1 MVSSFGFLLWFLG
14 ALRVSVV
21 KYNLLVAPHRLEF
34 APDRDT
40 DLFAAVPASAAVFLL
55 RGEDE
60 AGEPYISKTSNLRR
74 RLQRL
79 LGLADGQSR
88 KLNLRERVRCVE
100 WTATGSDFEASFLV
114 YQTLRREFPKT
125 YDKRLRLRFA
135 PLVKLILDNPYP
147 RAMVTTRIAGAE
159 ARMLK
164 REIFTGLKPGA
175 STSPEPGASA
185 SLEPGASTGPRGNS
199 QYFGPFATR
208 VAAEKFANDAL
219 DLFKMRRC
227 TFDLEPDPVFPGC
240 IYSEMKMC
248 LAPCF
253 KGCTDEEYATE
264 VGRVQQ
270 FFETGGRSLVREI
283 ERQRDDASTH
293 LDFEAAAA
301 LHTRLEKV
309 KAARAQLPDI
319 VRRLEELNG
328 VMVQPSADRESVA
341 LFKIAGGAICAPV
354 SLNVGQPT
362 GAAQLVAKPQSME
375 SRITEALAAVEVRKP
390 RSALERMEHLALLRR
405 WYYRTIKTGELFL
418 AENGELPMR
427 RVVRGVSRVF
437 RGEKPTG
444 DLSETAGDYWKFRAR
459 EAGLPES

>member
-1 MVSSFGFLLWFLG
+1 MLS
-14 ALRVSVV
+14 
-21 KYNLLVAPHRLEF
+21 HRLDF
-34 APDRDT
+34 VPDRDS

-60 AGEPYISKTSNLRR
+60 TGEPYVSKTSNLRR

-79 LGLADGQSR
+79 LGPVDGQTR
-88 KLNLRERVRCVE
+88 KLNLRERVRWVE
-100 WTATGSDFEASFLV
+100 WTATGSDFEASFLL
-114 YQTLRREFPKT
+114 YQTLRREFPKA

-147 RAMVTTRIAGAE
+147 RATVTTRIS
-159 ARMLK
+159 
-164 REIFTGLKPGA
+164 GLKGGGLKGSGGVKSNA
-175 STSPEPGASA
+175 
-185 SLEPGASTGPRGNS
+185 

-208 VAAEKFANDAL
+208 VAAERFANDAL

-227 TFDLEPDPVFPGC
+227 VDDLHPDPQFPGC

-253 KGCTDEEYATE
+253 KGCSDEEYAAE

-270 FFETGGRSLVREI
+270 FFESGGHSLVREI
-283 ERQRDDASTH
+283 ERQRDDASTN

-309 KAARAQLPDI
+309 KAAAAQLPSI
-319 VRRLEELNG
+319 VRRLDDLNG
-328 VMVQPSADRESVA
+328 VLVQPSADRESVA
-341 LFKIAGGAICAPV
+341 LFKIAAGRICASV
-354 SLNVGQPT
+354 ALNVGQPA
-362 GAAQLVAKPQSME
+362 GAAQIVSKPQSQSQSME
-375 SRITEALAAVEVRKP
+375 SRIAEALAPVEAPKL
-390 RSALERMEHLALLRR
+390 RSALEWMEHLALLKR
-405 WYYRTIKTGELFL
+405 WHYRTIKVGELFL
-418 AENGELPMR
+418 ADDGELPMR

-437 RGEKPTG
+437 RGEKPAG

-459 EAGLPES
+459 EAGLTES

>member
-1 MVSSFGFLLWFLG
+1 MLSY
-14 ALRVSVV
+14 RI
-21 KYNLLVAPHRLEF
+21 EF
-34 APDRDT
+34 VPDRDSE
-40 DLFAAVPASAAVFLL
+40 LFAAVPASAAVFLL
-55 RGEDE
+55 RGEGE
-60 AGEPYISKTSNLRR
+60 GAEPYVSKTSNLRR

-79 LGLADGQSR
+79 LGRADGQTR
-88 KLNLRERVRCVE
+88 KLNLRDRVRWVE
-100 WTATGSDFEASFLV
+100 WTATGSDFEASFLL
-114 YQTLRREFPKT
+114 YQTLRHEFPKT

-147 RAMVTTRIAGAE
+147 RATVTTRISG
-159 ARMLK
+159 LK
-164 REIFTGLKPGA
+164 RGGGKG
-175 STSPEPGASA
+175 S
-185 SLEPGASTGPRGNS
+185 S
-199 QYFGPFATR
+199 QYFGPFASR

-227 TFDLEPDPVFPGC
+227 TFDLDPDPAFPGC

-253 KGCTDEEYATE
+253 KGCTDDEYAAE

-270 FFETGGRSLVREI
+270 FFESRGQSLVREI
-283 ERQRDDASTH
+283 ERQRDEASTN

-301 LHTRLEKV
+301 MHTRLEKV

-319 VRRLEELNG
+319 VRRLDELNG
-328 VMVQPSADRESVA
+328 VMVQPSADRESVE
-341 LFKIAGGAICAPV
+341 LFKIVGGRICTPV
-354 SLNVGQPT
+354 ALNVGQPT

-375 SRITEALAAVEVRKP
+375 SRISDALAAVESPKL
-390 RSALERMEHLALLRR
+390 RSALERMEHLALLKR
-405 WYYRTIKTGELFL
+405 WYYRTVKAGELFL

-459 EAGLPES
+459 EAGLKES

>member
-1 MVSSFGFLLWFLG
+1 M
-14 ALRVSVV
+14 
-21 KYNLLVAPHRLEF
+21 PHQCIEF
-34 APDRDT
+34 IPDRDA
-40 DLFAAVPASAAVFLL
+40 DLFAAAPASAAVFLL

-60 AGEPYISKTSNLRR
+60 ASEPYISKTSNLRR

-79 LGLADGQSR
+79 LGPVDGQTR
-88 KLNLRERVRCVE
+88 KLNLRERVRWVE
-100 WTATGSDFEASFLV
+100 WTATGSDFEASFLL

-147 RAMVTTRIAGAE
+147 RATVTTRISAVKGN
-159 ARMLK
+159 AR
-164 REIFTGLKPGA
+164 
-175 STSPEPGASA
+175 
-185 SLEPGASTGPRGNS
+185 
-199 QYFGPFATR
+199 YFGPFATR

-227 TFDLEPDPVFPGC
+227 IDDLHPDPQFPGC

-253 KGCTDEEYATE
+253 KGCTDEEYAAE
-264 VGRVQQ
+264 VGRVQR
-270 FFETGGRSLVREI
+270 FFETGGHSLVREI
-283 ERQRDDASTH
+283 ERQRDDASTN
-293 LDFEAAAA
+293 LDFEAAAG

-309 KAARAQLPDI
+309 NAAAAQLPDI
-319 VRRLEELNG
+319 VRRLDDLNG

-341 LFKIAGGAICAPV
+341 LFKIVAGRICDPV
-354 SLNVGQPT
+354 ALNVGQLA
-362 GAAQLVAKPQSME
+362 GAAHLTSKPQSME
-375 SRITEALAAVEVRKP
+375 SRITEALAAVEAPKL
-390 RSALERMEHLALLRR
+390 RSALEWMEHLALLKR
-405 WYYRTIKTGELFL
+405 WYYRTIKVGELFL

-437 RGEKPTG
+437 RGEKPAG

-459 EAGLPES
+459 EAGLSQT